1 MCDAQ
6 DYVHN
11 TDSHLQFR
19 TFIIMKIYIYEN
31 SENLNEVTQFMVH
44 VSNILPQNSKRLEC
58 TARQK
63 QIYDTKLKMH
73 ASVTFFS
80 TSYHHTTVVSDT
92 LFRVFSE

>member
-6 DYVHN
+6 DYKVH

-19 TFIIMKIYIYEN
+19 TSIIMKIYIYEN
-31 SENLNEVTQFMVH
+31 SENLNEVTQFMV
-44 VSNILPQNSKRLEC
+44 SNILPQNSKRLEC

-63 QIYDTKLKMH
+63 KIYDTNLKMH